1 VVDFQLTGKRIAVA
15 GPRGMVG
22 SALMRRL
29 ATIDCELLPLGRAE
43 ADLTNQTETFA
54 WLERH
59 RPDAL
64 IVAAAEVGGILAN
77 STRPATF
84 LYDNLAIEM
93 NLVEGAR
100 RSGVA
105 KLLMLG
111 STCIYPKLAPQPMPE
126 ESLLTGPLEPTN
138 EWYAIAKIA
147 GVKLCDAYRRQYGC
161 DYISAMPTNLY
172 GPFDNFDLQSSHVM
186 PALIAKAHHAKLTN
200 SQTLPIW
207 GTGTPRREF
216 LHVDDLADACVFL
229 MENYSGEGPINIGV
243 GHDVTINELA
253 ALVARTVGWEGTFV
267 NEPDKPDGTPRKLVD
282 VRKMTALGW
291 KATIPLEDGVR
302 ATYQWYREH
311 VAKPRRP
318 RTGAVDAGAYQ
329 FSR

>member
-1 VVDFQLTGKRIAVA
+1 MVDFSLAGKRIAVA

-22 SALMRRL
+22 SALLRRL
-29 ATIDCELLPLGRAE
+29 ARVDCEVLPLGRAE
-43 ADLTNQTETFA
+43 ADLTNQAQSFA

-84 LYDNLAIEM
+84 LYDNLAIEA

-100 RSGVA
+100 RAGVA

-111 STCIYPKLAPQPMPE
+111 SNCIYPKLAPQPIPE
-126 ESLLTGPLEPTN
+126 DSLLTGPLEPTN

-147 GVKLCDAYRRQYGC
+147 GVKLCDAYRRQYGLNF
-161 DYISAMPTNLY
+161 ISAMPTNLY
-172 GPFDNFDLQSSHVM
+172 GPFDNFDLQTSHVM

-200 SQTLPIW
+200 AETLPLW

-229 MENYSGEGPINIGV
+229 MEHYAEEGPINVGV
-243 GHDVTINELA
+243 GTDVTINELA
-253 ALVARTVGWEGTFV
+253 ALVGRTVGWQGTFV
-267 NEPDKPDGTPRKLVD
+267 NELDKPDGTPRKLLD
-282 VRKMTALGW
+282 ARRLNALGW
-291 KATIPLEDGVR
+291 RATISLEDGVR
-302 ATYQWYREH
+302 SAYQWYLDRENIGLS
-311 VAKPRRP
+311 
-318 RTGAVDAGAYQ
+318 T
-329 FSR
+329 S